1 MPNVFFNP
9 LFSELELRIPEVAW
23 QREIEGVHGYLRKKG
38 QSKFHSAAKIY
49 FSYLTQS
56 THLFIGRIAR

>member
-49 FSYLTQS
+49 FSYLT
-56 THLFIGRIAR
+56 